1 MTEGTDIVEAYAIAA
16 LERETGVSRSTIHF
30 YVRQGLLPAPQKT
43 DAGRSLYGHD
53 HVTLLARIGELK
65 RAGRSLAEIRATLSP
80 ELEKA
85 EENGRDLARLES
97 DRIRRTILRVATE
110 EFAANG
116 YEKTHVATIIKKLG
130 ITHQVFYG
138 HFPSKLEL
146 LVESFRAFITWNV
159 AYNEARL
166 ADVSDLGERVLWRL
180 FADYRASQLAS
191 EVMSHIRTERGHSAA
206 ERRRLA
212 ERAWEGV
219 VDVIE
224 RELEALRGPPDTPPA
239 VPFELLAYSM
249 IGAHHNAA
257 MRASRD
263 DAWTREDVL
272 RTHLWLWLAVAA
284 AMDGGVDG
292 QLARYEGLIREIAS
306 REPEAPPAPEG

>member
-1 MTEGTDIVEAYAIAA
+1 LTGGTDIVEAYAIAA

-30 YVRQGLLPAPQKT
+30 YVRQGLLPSPQKT
-43 DAGRSLYGHD
+43 HAGRSLYGHD
-53 HVTLLARIGELK
+53 HVALLAKIGELK
-65 RAGRSLAEIRATLSP
+65 RAGRSLAEIRTTLSP

-85 EENGRDLARLES
+85 KVNGKDLARLES
-97 DRIRRTILRVATE
+97 DRVRSAILSVATE
-110 EFAANG
+110 AFATNG

-130 ITHQVFYG
+130 ITHQVFYS
-138 HFPSKLEL
+138 HFASKLEL

-159 AYNEARL
+159 AYNETRL
-166 ADVSDLGERVLWRL
+166 AETTDLGERVLWRL

-191 EVMSHIRTERGHSAA
+191 EVMSHIRAERGHSAA

-224 RELEALRGPPDTPPA
+224 RELEALGGPRDIPP
-239 VPFELLAYSM
+239 VPLELLSYSM

-257 MRASRD
+257 MRASWD
-263 DAWTREDVL
+263 DEWTREDVL
-272 RTHLWLWLAVAA
+272 RTHLWLWLAVAL
-284 AMDGGVDG
+284 AMNGGVDS
-292 QLARYEGLIREIAS
+292 QLARYEGLIRELAS
-306 REPEAPPAPEG
+306 REPETPPPPEQ